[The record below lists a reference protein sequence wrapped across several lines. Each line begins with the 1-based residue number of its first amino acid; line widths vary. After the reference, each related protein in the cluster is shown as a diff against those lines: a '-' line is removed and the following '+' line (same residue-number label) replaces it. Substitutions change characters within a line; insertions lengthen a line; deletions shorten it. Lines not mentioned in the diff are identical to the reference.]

1 MPVSTPMKLIAF
13 RIPADERER
22 LEQLAA
28 ERHVTLSDAFREGL
42 RLYLDDARRHVPSRC
57 LDPSP

>member
-13 RIPADERER
+13 RIPANERER

-28 ERHVTLSDAFREGL
+28 ERDVTLSDAFREGL
-42 RLYLDDARRHVPSRC
+42 RLYLDDARRGVASRR
-57 LDPSP
+57 PEAAP